1 MDHPVVGID
10 IAKKK
15 FDMALLVK
23 GKVKKKACFNTQEG
37 YQEAASWL
45 SRHGAPQAHI
55 CLEATGTYGDEL
67 AITLVDLGHVVSMV
81 NPAQIA
87 AFGKSELLRT
97 KTDQVDAEL
106 IARFCVAM
114 RPEPWS
120 APPPEV
126 RELQALVRRLDALVE
141 MRAEEKM
148 RLETSRSAD
157 VRSSAQDVVTFLD
170 TKIAELEALIRNHF
184 NQHPGL
190 KAQRDLLTSI
200 PGIAEQ
206 TAAVILAEI
215 RNWEAFTS
223 ARQLVAYS
231 GLAPQER
238 ISGSSIRGKTRI
250 CKIGNSRLR
259 RALYMPA
266 LSARRFNQAASN
278 LFDRMTARGKTG
290 KQAIA
295 AIMRKLLV
303 WSFGVL
309 KSGRPFDLASAT
321 P

>member
-1 MDHPVVGID
+1 MDQPVVGID

-15 FDMALLVK
+15 FDMALLVN
-23 GKVKKKACFNTQEG
+23 GKVKKKACSNTQEG
-37 YQEAASWL
+37 YKEACSWL
-45 SRHGAPQAHI
+45 LRHGAPKAHV
-55 CLEATGTYGDEL
+55 CLEATGAYGDDL
-67 AITLVDLGHVVSMV
+67 AMALVSSGHMVSMV
-81 NPAQIA
+81 NPSQIA

-106 IARFCVAM
+106 IARFCIAM
-114 RPEPWS
+114 RPAPWTP
-120 APPPEV
+120 PPPEL

-141 MRAEEKM
+141 MRAEEKL
-148 RLETSRSAD
+148 RLQTSASAGVSRS
-157 VRSSAQDVVTFLD
+157 VQEMLTFLD
-170 TKIAELEALIRNHF
+170 HKISELEAAIRDHF
-184 NQHPGL
+184 DQHPGL
-190 KAQRDLLTSI
+190 KGQRDLLISI
-200 PGIAEQ
+200 PGIGES

-238 ISGSSIRGKTRI
+238 TSGSSVRGKTRI
-250 CKIGNSRLR
+250 CKIGNGRLR

-266 LSARRFNQAASN
+266 LSARRYNQAAID
-278 LFDRMTARGKTG
+278 LFERMTAKGKTSM
-290 KQAIA
+290 QAIA

-309 KSGRPFDLASAT
+309 KSGRPFELAYAVA
-321 P
+321 

>member
-1 MDHPVVGID
+1 MDQPVVGID

-15 FDMALLVK
+15 FDMALLVN
-23 GKVKKKACFNTQEG
+23 GKVKKKACSNTQDG
-37 YQEAASWL
+37 YREACSWL
-45 SRHGAPQAHI
+45 LRHGAPQAHV
-55 CLEATGTYGDEL
+55 CLEATGAYGDDL
-67 AITLVDLGHVVSMV
+67 AMALVSSGYTVSMV
-81 NPAQIA
+81 NPSQIA

-106 IARFCVAM
+106 IARFCIAM
-114 RPEPWS
+114 RPAPWTP
-120 APPPEV
+120 PPPEL

-141 MRAEEKM
+141 MRAEEKL
-148 RLETSRSAD
+148 RLQTSASAGVSRS
-157 VRSSAQDVVTFLD
+157 VQDMLTFLD
-170 TKIAELEALIRNHF
+170 HKISELEAAIRDHF
-184 NQHPGL
+184 DQHPGL
-190 KAQRDLLTSI
+190 KGQRDLLISI
-200 PGIAEQ
+200 PGIGES

-238 ISGSSIRGKTRI
+238 TSGSSVRGKTRI
-250 CKIGNSRLR
+250 CKIGNGRLR

-266 LSARRFNQAASN
+266 LSARRYNQAAN
-278 LFDRMTARGKTG
+278 DLFERMTAKGKTSM
-290 KQAIA
+290 QAIA

-309 KSGRPFDLASAT
+309 KSGRPFELAYAVA
-321 P
+321 